1 MRHIS
6 FIRKWFDGHL
16 IDPVFKKKMVWV
28 AQISHSNNQSQL
40 KTNALPVVIEYQD
53 ERGPSPFE
61 VKAVTAIW

>member
-1 MRHIS
+1 MS

-16 IDPVFKKKMVWV
+16 IDPVFFLKIAGV
-28 AQISHSNNQSQL
+28 AQISHSNNQYQL
-40 KTNALPVVIEYQD
+40 KANALPVVIEYQD

>member
-1 MRHIS
+1 
-6 FIRKWFDGHL
+6 
-16 IDPVFKKKMVWV
+16 MVWV
-28 AQISHSNNQSQL
+28 SHSNNQYQLL

>member
-1 MRHIS
+1 
-6 FIRKWFDGHL
+6 
-16 IDPVFKKKMVWV
+16 MVWV